1 MKTCMVVSAALIIAA
16 AGLGLAPQPA
26 PKPAQAAPQPTAPA
40 AAPAGRVNDTT
51 APEVAALAF
60 LQGTWRGVMH
70 GDPVE
75 ETWSAPSGD
84 SIIGMFRWQSE
95 GKTTMWEMLSI
106 KAEDGAAVLR
116 LRHFGPD
123 FSPWKGECEGV
134 AALKATTVE
143 KSRVVFTNASET
155 GGLAACE
162 YEVVG
167 SDTMK
172 ITVSF
177 KDAAREALK
186 FEVKRA
192 K

>member
-1 MKTCMVVSAALIIAA
+1 MKTCMLVSAALVLAA

-26 PKPAQAAPQPTAPA
+26 KPAPQPAAPA
-40 AAPAGRVNDTT
+40 AAPAGRINDTT

-60 LQGTWRGVMH
+60 LKGTWAGTMH

-134 AALKATTVE
+134 AAMKATKVE
-143 KSRVVFTNASET
+143 KSKVIFTNASET
-155 GGLAACE
+155 GGLSSCE

-167 SDTMK
+167 DTMK
-172 ITVSF
+172 IVVSF

-186 FEVKRA
+186 FEVKRV